1 MKKNNLDKILS
12 FLKWYTTHRKWQTRL
27 ILASA
32 CLSIVKGDIMT
43 IINYFL

>member
-1 MKKNNLDKILS
+1 MKKNKLRLLE
-12 FLKWYTTHRKWQTRL
+12 FLQWYVETRKWQTRL
-27 ILASA
+27 ILISV